1 MTTSSK
7 PEPLTASQ
15 VEELGEEYLQLESD
29 IGEIKKKATEE
40 ITALA
45 SRSEEIRNKL
55 IAQVWHYGGAHAE
68 KSKLLYG
75 IKLEVMGTFGMS
87 STVDAAAV
95 EEFRLALVEEKQS
108 RLLKRIFEKTIR
120 WTLSPHASIFLR
132 AEHEAGKLSNRLFML
147 FAKCTVSKP
156 QSPRLVVRPREKA
169 AAAAG

>member
-1 MTTSSK
+1 MTSLPK

-15 VEELGEEYLQLESD
+15 VEELGKEYLQLESD

-40 ITALA
+40 ITSLA
-45 SRSEEIRNKL
+45 TRSEEIRNKL
-55 IAQVWHYGGAHAE
+55 IDQVGRYGGAHAE

-75 IKLEVMGTFGMS
+75 LKLEVMGTFGMS

-95 EEFRLALVEEKQS
+95 EEFRLALVEEKQP
-108 RLLKRIFEKTIR
+108 RLLKMFFEKTIR
-120 WTLSPHASIFLR
+120 WTLAPQASILVR
-132 AEHEAGKLSNRLFML
+132 VAHQAGKLPDKLFML

-169 AAAAG
+169 AAAAS